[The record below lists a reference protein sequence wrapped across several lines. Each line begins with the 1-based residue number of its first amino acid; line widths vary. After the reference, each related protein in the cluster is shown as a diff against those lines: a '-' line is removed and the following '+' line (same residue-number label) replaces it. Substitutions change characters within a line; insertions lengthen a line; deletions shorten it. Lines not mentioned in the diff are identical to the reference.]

1 MKYSIER
8 VCWNEKTLN
17 GYTDN
22 PYWRIRFSFYVIG
35 LSDDGKYWSINDVQE
50 VKTWDVKEML
60 NKIIDECKL
69 KIVLAD

>member
-8 VCWNEKTLN
+8 VCWNEKTFN

-22 PYWRIRFSFYVIG
+22 PYWRICFSFYVIG
-35 LSDDGKYWSINDVQE
+35 LSDDGKYWSMNDVKE

>member
-1 MKYSIER
+1 MNYSIKRE
-8 VCWNEKTLN
+8 CWNEKTFN

-22 PYWRIRFSFYVIG
+22 PYWRIQFSFYVIG
-35 LSDDGKYWSINDVQE
+35 LSDDGKYWCINDVQE